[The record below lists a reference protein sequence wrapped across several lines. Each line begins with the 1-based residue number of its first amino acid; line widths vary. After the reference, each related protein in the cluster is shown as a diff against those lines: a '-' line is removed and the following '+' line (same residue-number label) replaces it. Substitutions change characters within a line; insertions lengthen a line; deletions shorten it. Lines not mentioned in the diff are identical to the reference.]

1 MPQPPPSGESGS
13 LKQRSEH
20 PRDSYIAEPLTGLAL
35 HNTPKHV
42 RNVGM
47 TGVGCYDVDEGI
59 VMTLHSDLSCTWDA
73 TEY

>member
-1 MPQPPPSGESGS
+1 
-13 LKQRSEH
+13 
-20 PRDSYIAEPLTGLAL
+20 
-35 HNTPKHV
+35 
-42 RNVGM
+42 M